1 MQKSI
6 TPLFLLLTIFLASP
20 KLFAQEHFPNTVFFN
35 LGDSPKPIIDGRL
48 DDDAWQRAP
57 IIDDFH
63 QIRPTDR
70 GAPSQRTQVQIARDS
85 EHIYIAFKAFDTNV
99 ASLSAKGLIQGQN
112 FFSDDRVGVYL
123 DTFNDRRNSYFFQ
136 TNANA
141 VRRDALTGNNYFIE
155 DWSTVWYV
163 ETQVDDWGWSAE
175 FAIPIRSISFNP
187 NADQWGINFGRVY
200 PREGEEMVWSSRNR
214 RIDPAVAGTIE
225 GVNGFNQGLGL
236 ELSPSV
242 SFSKNENIFGETD
255 TTFDPSLTGF
265 YNLTP
270 FLTAGLTLNTDFSAT
285 DVDDRQVNLNRFSLF
300 FPEKREFFLRDASI
314 FEFGNIDQNGRPFFS
329 RRIGL
334 ANDGTPLDINV
345 GARLSGRAG
354 NWNLGGLAIQQDS
367 GILGESQD
375 LLVARATRNVF
386 NESDIGFIA
395 TKGDPTSPID
405 NSLFGV
411 DYNYRTSELFGDKRF
426 NANVWYQESDTQGIT
441 AGQSAHGF
449 GISYPNYKWDGY
461 IDYRRIEDNFNPALG
476 FVNRRGVELIDS
488 NLRYRHRMDDSFWQ
502 WLGTR
507 AQYFRADRLNGEL
520 QSESVFWN
528 LLEGLSNGNDFFTFF
543 AGQTKEGVTL
553 PFSLTPNIRVEP
565 GLYTSN
571 RYGVFFETGFQRPL
585 RVELEIAN
593 GDFFGGSRLQI
604 SPVLEWRPKKHWFA
618 SVSAT
623 QNKIDLPQ
631 GEFTSRLL
639 SAKLNFAFNSKWAWL
654 NVVQG
659 DNGSN
664 TISYN
669 SRLRYQPR
677 ADREY
682 FLVLNQTRDRITDEK
697 INNSIIFKAQFNFRL

>member
-604 SPVLEWRPKKHWFA
+604 SPVLEWRPNKHWFA